1 MPFLLGRLNENVL
14 TFGPWHL
21 ISRNLHFRYTSATKE
36 VLKRNT
42 KTAQGKDPDFLSD
55 LKM

>member
-1 MPFLLGRLNENVL
+1 MENVL
-14 TFGPWHL
+14 TSGPWHL
-21 ISRNLHFRYTSATKE
+21 ISRNLHFRYTSDTKE

-55 LKM
+55 LKMYA